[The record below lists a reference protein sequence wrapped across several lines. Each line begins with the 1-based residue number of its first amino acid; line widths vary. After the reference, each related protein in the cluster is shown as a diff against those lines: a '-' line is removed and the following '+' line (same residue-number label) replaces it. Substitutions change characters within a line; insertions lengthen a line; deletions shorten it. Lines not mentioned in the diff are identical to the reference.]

1 MAVDFKT
8 DRIRTYSIVASGS
21 LSNAPGIWIQG
32 SGSATDF
39 AGSST
44 LDLLSKVGS
53 DTFLF
58 VSGAIGKKNVAFS
71 KSTSVFG
78 GDVVISGSLYD
89 GSGTAYSPGAGGSP
103 GSPVN
108 SVQFNNAGSFG
119 GSANLA
125 FDSAS
130 NLLSL
135 TGSLGM
141 KGNITPDA
149 DFTYD
154 LGTSA
159 KRWQNVYTGDLHLR
173 NDRGDWTIVEEED
186 FLCVINNKTGKRYKM
201 MLQPID

>member
-8 DRIRTYSIVASGS
+8 NRIRAYAIVGSGS
-21 LSNAPGIWIQG
+21 AANAPAIWIQG

-39 AGSST
+39 TGAST
-44 LDLLSKVGS
+44 LDLLSKVGN

-58 VSGAIGKKNVAFS
+58 VSGGIGQKDVKSS

-119 GSANLA
+119 GSANLT

-141 KGNITPDA
+141 KGSITPDA
-149 DFTYD
+149 DFTYN
-154 LGTSA
+154 LGTA
-159 KRWQNVYTGDLHLR
+159 TKRWQNVYTGDLHLR

-186 FLCVINNKTGKRYKM
+186 FLCVINNKTGKRFKM